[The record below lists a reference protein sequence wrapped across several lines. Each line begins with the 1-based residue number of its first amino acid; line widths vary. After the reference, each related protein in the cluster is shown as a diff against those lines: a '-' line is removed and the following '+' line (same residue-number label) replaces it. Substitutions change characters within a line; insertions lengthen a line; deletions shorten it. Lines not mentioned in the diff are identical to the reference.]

1 MAITTGGDVTLSAG
15 TLDSNFCHTGWQA
28 TLQAFINATNVN
40 FNNGALFFASAS
52 TPAAGSAD
60 ESKIWC
66 KLDSS
71 DNVLGW
77 YWHDGSNW
85 KPVPIPVGATA
96 ADTALPESGVTA
108 ATYGSASKHA
118 AITVDAYGRVTSAS
132 EVDPAAASTDGMAK
146 AWIRFNGSTGS
157 AVQAYNCSVNR
168 SGAGSYTVT
177 TSNVS
182 FTASPV
188 VVASHS
194 GFSHGT
200 GSSQTFTVS
209 PAIKVSSSVGTGN
222 HGQAVLT
229 VERAHYDGTGTDG
242 DENWDAHLDDSE
254 VSVVFFGN

>member
-15 TLDSNFCHTGWQA
+15 TLDSNFCHTSWQA

-77 YWHDGSNW
+77 YWHDGSAW
-85 KPVPIPVGATA
+85 KPVPIPVGASA
-96 ADTALPESGVTA
+96 ADTALPTSGVTA
-108 ATYGSASKHA
+108 NTYGSASKHA
-118 AITVDAYGRVTSAS
+118 TFTVDAYGRVTAAS
-132 EVDPAAASTDGMAK
+132 EVDPAAAATDGMAK
-146 AWIRFNGSTGS
+146 AWVRFAGSTGTAAQS
-157 AVQAYNCSVNR
+157 YNCSVSR
-168 SGAGSYTVT
+168 SSAGNYIVT
-177 TSNVS
+177 TSNVT

-194 GFSHGT
+194 GFAHGT
-200 GSSQTFTVS
+200 GGAQSFTVS
-209 PAIKVSSSVGTGN
+209 PAIKVASSVESGGD
-222 HGQAVLT
+222 GKAVLT
-229 VERAHYDGTGTDG
+229 VERAHWDGAESNG
-242 DENWDAHLDDSE
+242 DENWDAHGDDTD
-254 VSVVFFGN
+254 VSVVFFGS